1 MYVLTLKKNEEK
13 RILLGHPWVY
23 ANEVL
28 KIEGKDAQG
37 SIAKVCAYDG
47 RFIGYG
53 YINHLSKIIVRI
65 LTRRDETIDND
76 FFKNRIINANN
87 LRKDLGFDDNY
98 RVVFGENDLLPGL
111 IVDKY
116 GDYLC
121 VQILTLGMEVR
132 KQMIFDILEE
142 IFTPKGIYERSDVS
156 VREKEGLPQFK
167 GVVRGKVEGPV
178 IIDENGVKM
187 FVDLENGQKT
197 GYFLDQ
203 KENRYNLRRY
213 IKDKTVL
220 DCFSNV
226 GGFALNAAVGGAKEV
241 TALDISE
248 VAVDYIRK
256 NAELN
261 GLTNIKTECA
271 DVFEKL
277 REYRREERKFDVI
290 VLDPPA
296 FTKSKDTVK
305 EGYKGYKDI
314 NIQALKLLK
323 SGGIL
328 VTCSCSQHLMVN
340 LFNDMLKESVAQAG
354 VNAKMLEF
362 RIQSRDHSTLMGL
375 DEGLYLKVA
384 VLYVWKN

>member
-65 LTRRDETIDND
+65 LTRRDEIIDND

-213 IKDKTVL
+213 VKDKTVL

>member
-1 MYVLTLKKNEEK
+1 MYTLTLKKNEEK

-23 ANEVL
+23 ANEVA

-37 SIAKVCAYDG
+37 SIAKVCAFDG

-65 LTRRDETIDND
+65 LTRRDEIIDKD
-76 FFKNRIINANN
+76 FFKKRIVNAND
-87 LRKDLGFDDNY
+87 LRVNLGFNDNY
-98 RVVFGENDLLPGL
+98 RVCFGENDLLPGL
-111 IVDKY
+111 VVDKY

-121 VQILTLGMEVR
+121 VQFLTLGMDVR
-132 KQMIFDILEE
+132 KDMILDILEE
-142 IFTPKGIYERSDVS
+142 IFSPKGIYERSDVS
-156 VREKEGLPQFK
+156 VREKEGLKQFK
-167 GVVRGKVEGPV
+167 GVVRGAINSPV
-178 IIDENGVKM
+178 LINENGVKM

-203 KENRYNLRRY
+203 KENRLNLRRY
-213 IKDKTVL
+213 VKDKTVL

-226 GGFALNAAVGGAKEV
+226 GGFALNAAIGGAKDV

-248 VAVDYIRK
+248 TAVDYIRK

-261 GLTNIKTECA
+261 GLTNIKTKCA
-271 DVFEKL
+271 DVFERL
-277 REYRREERKFDVI
+277 REYRREEKKFDVI

-296 FTKSKDTVK
+296 FTKSKETVK

-314 NIQALKLLK
+314 NIQALKLLRN
-323 SGGIL
+323 GGIL
-328 VTCSCSQHLMVN
+328 VTCSCSQHLTVN
-340 LFNDMLKESVAQAG
+340 LFNDMLKESISQAS
-354 VNAKMLEF
+354 VNAKMLEL
-362 RIQSRDHSTLMGL
+362 RIQSRDHSTLIGL

>member
-1 MYVLTLKKNEEK
+1 MYTLTLKKNEEK

-23 ANEVL
+23 ANEVA

-37 SIAKVCAYDG
+37 SIAKVCAFDG

-65 LTRRDETIDND
+65 LTRRDEIIDKD
-76 FFKNRIINANN
+76 FFKKRIVNAND
-87 LRKDLGFDDNY
+87 LRVNLGFNDNY
-98 RVVFGENDLLPGL
+98 RVCFGENDLLPGL
-111 IVDKY
+111 VVDKY

-121 VQILTLGMEVR
+121 VQFLTLGMEVR
-132 KQMIFDILEE
+132 KDMILDILEE
-142 IFTPKGIYERSDVS
+142 IFSPKGIYERSDVS
-156 VREKEGLPQFK
+156 VREKEGLKQFK
-167 GVVRGKVEGPV
+167 GVVRGAINSPV
-178 IIDENGVKM
+178 LINENGVKM

-203 KENRYNLRRY
+203 KENRLNLRRY
-213 IKDKTVL
+213 VKDKTVL

-226 GGFALNAAVGGAKEV
+226 GGFALNAAIGGAKDV

-248 VAVDYIRK
+248 IAVEYIRK

-261 GLTNIKTECA
+261 GLKNIKTECA
-271 DVFEKL
+271 DVFERL
-277 REYRREERKFDVI
+277 RKYRREEKKFDVI
-290 VLDPPA
+290 ILDPPA
-296 FTKSKDTVK
+296 FTKSKETVK

-314 NIQALKLLK
+314 NIQALKLLR

-328 VTCSCSQHLMVN
+328 VTCSCSQHLTVN
-340 LFNDMLKESVAQAG
+340 LFNDMLKESISQAG
-354 VNAKMLEF
+354 VNAKMLEL
-362 RIQSRDHSTLMGL
+362 RIQSRDHSTLIGL

>member
-241 TALDISE
+241 T
-248 VAVDYIRK
+248 VDYIRK

>member
-65 LTRRDETIDND
+65 LTRRDEIIDND